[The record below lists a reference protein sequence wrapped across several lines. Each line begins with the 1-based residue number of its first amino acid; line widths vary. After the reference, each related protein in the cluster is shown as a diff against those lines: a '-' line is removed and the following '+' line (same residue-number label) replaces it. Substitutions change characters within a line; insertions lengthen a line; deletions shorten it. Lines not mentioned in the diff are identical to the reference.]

1 MAAREHTTALSAATV
16 QSILE
21 RVRRLSF
28 GEERTPLNL
37 KKTAKSDPL
46 RLSVCLAKS

>member
-21 RVRRLSF
+21 RVRRLLF

-37 KKTAKSDPL
+37 KKTAKSGLLPV
-46 RLSVCLAKS
+46 SWTGS